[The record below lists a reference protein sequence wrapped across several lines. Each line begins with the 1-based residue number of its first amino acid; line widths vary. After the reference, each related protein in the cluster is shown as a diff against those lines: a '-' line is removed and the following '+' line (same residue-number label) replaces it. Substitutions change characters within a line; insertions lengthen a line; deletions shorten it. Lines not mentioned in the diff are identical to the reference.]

1 MAKTVATYSWL
12 MRKAMVLHKK
22 DHAEYLKLMGGGT
35 DKLIR
40 GATIQLRGHQHYDN
54 KFTIGVNGKQ
64 WCEIYGINCRGK
76 FYSLYQP
83 CFTSSQYRKRLV
95 EKYMP
100 FSLPD
105 GVRSKHNSLGSRTQC
120 IYHNADGSVAGEGFW
135 DGGRRNRK
143 GQPDR
148 PLRICDDT
156 GEFAMQPLAGADYE
170 QYESLMYLGW
180 FDEASRNRKDWLE
193 SVRQMP
199 YCDTSKV
206 LDVSAK
212 AYLAAARLCERY
224 PNMRMAMFPAGIYQY
239 GHDIRSQW
247 YQHCGKT
254 AVLHRDSFGTPTL
267 WYLPEV
273 LVYWEELTADGPGFI
288 SLSMT
293 IPPHGCELLDP
304 TGKAGQLSRRART
317 KADAGACWNDVPLPL
332 GYECAYHAVQAYKPS
347 TPASARVPFRPKHHL
362 VYMLGDKENAA
373 LERRMTIWLRHS
385 SKLVVCVTAKRF
397 SGRDVQMPL
406 PLGVPVA
413 MDPEEVLR
421 LFEEKMLI
429 ESLPV
434 C

>member
-12 MRKAMVLHKK
+12 MRKAMALHKK
-22 DHAEYLKLMGGGT
+22 DHAEYLKLRGDGT

-40 GATIQLRGHQHYDN
+40 GAIIQLRSHEHYDN
-54 KFTIGVNGKQ
+54 KFTIRVGGKR
-64 WCEIYGINCRGK
+64 WCDIYGIKCTGK
-76 FYSLYQP
+76 FYSVYEP
-83 CFTSSQYRKRLV
+83 YFTTTQYRKRLV

-105 GVRSKHNSLGSRTQC
+105 GVRSHYNSLGKRTKC
-120 IYHNADGSVAGEGFW
+120 IYHNADGSVVAEGFW

-224 PNMRMAMFPAGIYQY
+224 PKMRMTMFPAGIYQY
-239 GHDIRSQW
+239 GHDIRKQYYRSG
-247 YQHCGKT
+247 GKT

-288 SLSMT
+288 SMSMV

-304 TGKAGQLSRRART
+304 AGKCGALSRRART
-317 KADAGACWNDVPLPL
+317 KAEATDYWNGIPLPL
-332 GYECAYHAVQAYKPS
+332 GYECAYHAVQAYDPS
-347 TPASARVPFRPKHHL
+347 TPADERVPFSTSHHLTYRYGAEDVREEKSMTFWPKHTNK
-362 VYMLGDKENAA
+362 VVVEV
-373 LERRMTIWLRHS
+373 S
-385 SKLVVCVTAKRF
+385 SKTHGDGDISL
-397 SGRDVQMPL
+397 PL
-406 PLGVPVA
+406 PMGVPLT
-413 MDPEEVLR
+413 MKPEEVL
-421 LFEEKMLI
+421 LSFEEKMLL
-429 ESLPV
+429 ESLPL